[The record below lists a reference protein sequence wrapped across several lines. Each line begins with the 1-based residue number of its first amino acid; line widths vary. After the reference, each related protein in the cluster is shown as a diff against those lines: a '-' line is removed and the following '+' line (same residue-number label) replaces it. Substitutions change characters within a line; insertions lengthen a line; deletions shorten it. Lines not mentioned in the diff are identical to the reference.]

1 MMEKEEKELKPTVEE
16 MFEAYRQYRQRIEA
30 CIGQG
35 SSVEVDFDAMP
46 SNRRVVRGNKVRTVA
61 SAMVVTGMLI
71 LPAITSEANACVL
84 NQGADRVGSVEAV
97 DNIVNNVGR

>member
-1 MMEKEEKELKPTVEE
+1 MESKEKETKPTVEE
-16 MFEAYRQYRQRIEA
+16 MFEAYRQYMRRIDA
-30 CIGQG
+30 KIGQG
-35 SSVEVDFDAMP
+35 PFVKVNFDAMP